1 MTKLQKKVATAIA
14 TGALLFNT
22 ALPAFA
28 DVTLEISGNGADTY
42 NKAEVDVNQNRTVVQ
57 SNEANISNNVT
68 ATADTGDNDAN
79 RNTGGSVSVDTGN
92 ATTKVDVSNAANSN
106 EAELECCEADVDVLI
121 SGNGDNSTNKVELDV
136 NDPRHHRG
144 HDDEFLGT
152 GIFQENEA
160 KIDNDVTAKADT
172 GDNDANRNT
181 GGDVSVTT
189 GDAKTT
195 VDILN
200 QANANSAKISGDG
213 EGGSLSARILG
224 NGADSYNKIELDYN
238 KSVVVDQSN
247 SARVEN
253 DVYAK
258 ADTGD
263 NDANRNTG
271 GTVSIDTGDAET
283 KVGVDNMINFN
294 WADVDCG
301 CVLDV
306 LAKIAGNGDDSTS
319 KIEADLK
326 DELGVFQENSCGEE
340 HRGGFDSFFR
350 RFPWHREKPCL
361 ENDLTAKAD
370 SGDNDAERNTGDP
383 GVDPSV
389 ETGNAYT
396 EVLLDNS
403 GNSNV
408 YGNMPD
414 LELPEWLG
422 GGFSVNISLDLSA
435 LLALLGLA

>member
-121 SGNGDNSTNKVELDV
+121 SGNGDNSTNKVELDI

-294 WADVDCG
+294 
-301 CVLDV
+301 
-306 LAKIAGNGDDSTS
+306 
-319 KIEADLK
+319 
-326 DELGVFQENSCGEE
+326 
-340 HRGGFDSFFR
+340 
-350 RFPWHREKPCL
+350 
-361 ENDLTAKAD
+361 
-370 SGDNDAERNTGDP
+370 
-383 GVDPSV
+383 
-389 ETGNAYT
+389 
-396 EVLLDNS
+396 
-403 GNSNV
+403 
-408 YGNMPD
+408 
-414 LELPEWLG
+414 
-422 GGFSVNISLDLSA
+422 
-435 LLALLGLA
+435 

>member
-28 DVTLEISGNGADTY
+28 DETLEISGNGADTY

-79 RNTGGSVSVDTGN
+79 RNTGGG
-92 ATTKVDVSNAANSN
+92 
-106 EAELECCEADVDVLI
+106 
-121 SGNGDNSTNKVELDV
+121 
-136 NDPRHHRG
+136 
-144 HDDEFLGT
+144 
-152 GIFQENEA
+152 
-160 KIDNDVTAKADT
+160 
-172 GDNDANRNT
+172 
-181 GGDVSVTT
+181 VSVTT

-294 WADVDCG
+294 WAD
-301 CVLDV
+301 
-306 LAKIAGNGDDSTS
+306 
-319 KIEADLK
+319 
-326 DELGVFQENSCGEE
+326 
-340 HRGGFDSFFR
+340 
-350 RFPWHREKPCL
+350 
-361 ENDLTAKAD
+361 
-370 SGDNDAERNTGDP
+370 
-383 GVDPSV
+383 
-389 ETGNAYT
+389 
-396 EVLLDNS
+396 
-403 GNSNV
+403 
-408 YGNMPD
+408 
-414 LELPEWLG
+414 
-422 GGFSVNISLDLSA
+422 
-435 LLALLGLA
+435 

>member
-160 KIDNDVTAKADT
+160 KIDNDVT
-172 GDNDANRNT
+172 
-181 GGDVSVTT
+181 
-189 GDAKTT
+189 
-195 VDILN
+195 
-200 QANANSAKISGDG
+200 
-213 EGGSLSARILG
+213 
-224 NGADSYNKIELDYN
+224 
-238 KSVVVDQSN
+238 
-247 SARVEN
+247 
-253 DVYAK
+253 AK